1 MTVTTAVKFPPFG
14 LVEKVTVKVVAVA
27 AVTVPTAPLL
37 KTTVLLPTV
46 VLNPNPRIVIV
57 VAVEVMAAVLIVTVG
72 ITEAT

>member
-1 MTVTTAVKFPPFG
+1 MTTAVKFPALG
-14 LVEKVTVKVVAVA
+14 LVEKVTVKVVAVE
-27 AVTVPTAPLL
+27 AVTVPIAPLL

-72 ITEAT
+72 IREAT

>member
-1 MTVTTAVKFPPFG
+1 MTTAVKFPALG
-14 LVEKVTVKVVAVA
+14 LVEKVTVKVVAVE

-37 KTTVLLPTV
+37 KTTVLLPAV

-57 VAVEVMAAVLIVTVG
+57 VAVEVMAAVLVVTVG

>member
-1 MTVTTAVKFPPFG
+1 MTTAVKFPALG
-14 LVEKVTVKVVAVA
+14 LVEKVTVKVVAVE
-27 AVTVPTAPLL
+27 AVTVPIAPLL

-57 VAVEVMAAVLIVTVG
+57 VAVEAIAAVLIVTVG

>member
-1 MTVTTAVKFPPFG
+1 MITAVKFPALG
-14 LVEKVTVKVVAVA
+14 LVEKVTVKVVAVE
-27 AVTVPTAPLL
+27 AVTVPIAPLL

-57 VAVEVMAAVLIVTVG
+57 VAVEAIAAVLIVTVG

>member
-1 MTVTTAVKFPPFG
+1 MTTAVKFPALG

-72 ITEAT
+72 IREAT

>member
-1 MTVTTAVKFPPFG
+1 MTTAVKFPALG

>member
-1 MTVTTAVKFPPFG
+1 MTTAVKFPALG
-14 LVEKVTVKVVAVA
+14 LVEKVTVKVVAVE
-27 AVTVPTAPLL
+27 AVTVPIAPLL